1 VPRDKA
7 THMNR
12 RVYELG
18 TFSRYF
24 LHHMLVVREVIVIQ
38 IILICL
44 GAIAISV
51 LEQLTIEESLYFA
64 FITGLSVGFGDIAPQ
79 TTAGRIISVAIA
91 LVGVIFVGLVVAVA
105 TRALADTVEDLPKK
119 QG

>member
-1 VPRDKA
+1 
-7 THMNR
+7 
-12 RVYELG
+12 
-18 TFSRYF
+18 
-24 LHHMLVVREVIVIQ
+24 
-38 IILICL
+38 LICL

-105 TRALADTVEDLPKK
+105 TRALADTVEDLRKK

>member
-79 TTAGRIISVAIA
+79 TTAGRIISVAIG
-91 LVGVIFVGLVVAVA
+91 LIGVIFVGLVVAVA
-105 TRALADTVEDLPKK
+105 TRALADTVEDLRKK

>member
-1 VPRDKA
+1 
-7 THMNR
+7 MNR

>member
-51 LEQLTIEESLYFA
+51 LEQLTIEETLYFA

-105 TRALADTVEDLPKK
+105 TRALADTVEDLRKK

>member
-105 TRALADTVEDLPKK
+105 TRALADTVEDLRKK